1 MAVNR
6 TAWASVDL
14 GSEQVLQEVEV
25 VWHLQHPRRY
35 EVQTSLDGDTWVSRA
50 VQVNACNPCA
60 QAATLCDRGYCRM
73 HPGCNPATLR
83 VLCS

>member
-1 MAVNR
+1 VAVNR

-35 EVQTSLDGDTWVSRA
+35 EVQTSLDGAAWVSRA
-50 VQVNACNPCA
+50 VQVCECLQPYANVCNPMRSRLQPHA
-60 QAATLCDRGYCRM
+60 SRLQPHACR
-73 HPGCNPATLR
+73 
-83 VLCS
+83 

>member
-35 EVQTSLDGDTWVSRA
+35 EVQTSLDGAAWVSRA
-50 VQVNACNPCA
+50 VQVCECLQPYVNVCNPVRSRLQPHA
-60 QAATLCDRGYCRM
+60 SRLQPHACR
-73 HPGCNPATLR
+73 
-83 VLCS
+83 

>member
-35 EVQTSLDGDTWVSRA
+35 EVQTSLDGAAWVSRA
-50 VQVNACNPCA
+50 VQVCECLQPYANACNPVRSRLQPHA
-60 QAATLCDRGYCRM
+60 SRLQPHACR
-73 HPGCNPATLR
+73 
-83 VLCS
+83 